1 MSSQFLVFG
10 TGGRDRIQPA
20 VFDTLEEAQAY
31 GGGNRVVIISVELLE
46 KLARIKELGASD
58 HLINICLKKAGC
70 PYPVEEIRTRLRT
83 KEFRQIYLALGLRA
97 QDSIDEL
104 LARRW
109 RFTNSRS
116 LG

>member
-1 MSSQFLVFG
+1 M
-10 TGGRDRIQPA
+10 
-20 VFDTLEEAQAY
+20 
-31 GGGNRVVIISVELLE
+31 IISVELLE
-46 KLARIKELGASD
+46 KLARIKELSASD

-109 RFTNSRS
+109 KFT
-116 LG
+116 